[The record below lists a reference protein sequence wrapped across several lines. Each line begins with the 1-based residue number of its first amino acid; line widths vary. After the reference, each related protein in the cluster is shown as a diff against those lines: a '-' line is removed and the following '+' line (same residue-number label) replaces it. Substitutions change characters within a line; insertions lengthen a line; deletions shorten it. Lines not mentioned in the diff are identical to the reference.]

1 MKENGKNYKKV
12 IILLIIIIVAFLVIL
27 CKDRILVKET
37 DKEQKENIIL
47 DQENIITE
55 EDTTIENQKL
65 VLKSN
70 YEESKERKIIYIFKE
85 NKLNEVRISEK
96 YTNKESYTNE
106 KERYSKRAS
115 NARY

>member
-1 MKENGKNYKKV
+1 MKKSKHMKENGKNYKKV

-70 YEESKERKIIYIFKE
+70 YFNY
-85 NKLNEVRISEK
+85 LNEELK
-96 YTNKESYTNE
+96 NKE
-106 KERYSKRAS
+106 K
-115 NARY
+115 